1 MATITARPRR
11 WDKGSPLSAM
21 RLNETVDALQD
32 VVGQLDPLR
41 KAADESSALRADE
54 DDPTGANPAGIVWT
68 FVSKETRTVRI
79 EDATDDT
86 IYIDVEIATSVQVET
101 DDDRIITIQLE
112 DPADGQ

>member
-86 IYIDVEIATSVQVET
+86 ICALYSKGDINQKLAGPPYFRSA
-101 DDDRIITIQLE
+101 LS
-112 DPADGQ
+112 AF